1 MKLIE
6 TKEYKGFRTE
16 FFIMPKT
23 EKFLSDNGID
33 IKTFIADSIKWHEK
47 TLFKFLKPKKDDS
60 WTPEKETRKNIIVI
74 FYGVVEKLE
83 LFAKGFAEALEFN
96 KSKKIE
102 DTIQII
108 HENNERIPYAV
119 KEMILVA

>member
-23 EKFLSDNGID
+23 EKFLLDCGVE
-33 IKTFIADSIKWHEK
+33 IKKFIADSAKWHEK

-60 WTPEKETRKNIIVI
+60 WTPEKETRKKIKVI
-74 FYGVVEKLE
+74 FFGIVEKLE
-83 LFAKGFAEALEFN
+83 LFAKGFAEPLEFDR
-96 KSKKIE
+96 SKKIE

-108 HENNERIPYAV
+108 HENNEKIPYAV
-119 KEMILVA
+119 KEMIIEA